1 MPVTAKT
8 LSVQIPSAF
17 AELFTPARYKI
28 YYGGRGSGKS
38 WAVARALPILAL
50 QRRIRV
56 LCAREFQTSIA
67 DSVHKL
73 LSEQIYAL
81 GLDKF
86 YSVQKASITNAIGSE
101 FIFKG
106 LHHNVLE
113 IKSTEGIDICWIEE
127 AQSVSEE
134 SWQVL
139 IPTIRKERSEIIAT
153 FNPLEE
159 SDPTYQ
165 RFVVSPP
172 PGAIVRKVSWRDN
185 PWFPDVLREEMEYL
199 RRVDPEAYAHVW
211 EGDVRTVS
219 DAVIFKGKYEIRAFD
234 TPENARFYFGADWG
248 FSQDPTVLLR
258 CFIKDKTLYVDRET
272 YGVGVDIDDL
282 ARHPGER
289 GRSMFDEIPGSRL
302 WPIYADN
309 ARPET
314 ISYVRQR
321 GFNIRGADKWPGSVE
336 DGIAY
341 LRSFERIVIHE
352 RCKHMAQEARLYR
365 YQVDK
370 RTEEILPKVEDA
382 DNHCWDAL
390 RYALCKYITRRQ
402 RSGAPIYKP
411 IGF

>member
-1 MPVTAKT
+1 MSVTAKT

-81 GLDKF
+81 GLDRF
-86 YSVQKASITNAIGSE
+86 YSVQKAGITNAIGSE

-139 IPTIRKERSEIIAT
+139 IPTIRKEHSEIIAT

-234 TPENARFYFGADWG
+234 TPENVRFYFGADWG

-289 GRSMFDEIPGSRL
+289 GRSMFDEISGSRL
-302 WPIYADN
+302 WPIYADS

-382 DNHCWDAL
+382 NNHCWDAL
-390 RYALCKYITRRQ
+390 RYALCKYITRRR